1 MHHLHKSNQKQSGSV
16 CTQTHDIVLVVFVV
30 MLHVQ
35 TEHWFAC
42 QVARQ
47 PPTHPASRDWTKAE
61 KAVIMEEAR
70 ASLSHYMPLRGRGS
84 RRQHGWLDR
93 FKAGSIPVTATSTK
107 LHVQEEVRRLQ
118 GEKGGRQGG
127 GGGVG
132 ARWLRRYK
140 VWKEEDFIILMYLH
154 GLFWSDGVKI
164 EIYWIYNIGI
174 LPQWSDVL

>member
-1 MHHLHKSNQKQSGSV
+1 
-16 CTQTHDIVLVVFVV
+16 

-127 GGGVG
+127 GGGLG
-132 ARWLRRYK
+132 QGGW
-140 VWKEEDFIILMYLH
+140 EDTRFERKRTLLFWCICMACSGQTVSKLKYIEYIILEYYPNDQMSYNNNSVCINNLKKSTKH
-154 GLFWSDGVKI
+154 ESTFW
-164 EIYWIYNIGI
+164 WTM
-174 LPQWSDVL
+174 